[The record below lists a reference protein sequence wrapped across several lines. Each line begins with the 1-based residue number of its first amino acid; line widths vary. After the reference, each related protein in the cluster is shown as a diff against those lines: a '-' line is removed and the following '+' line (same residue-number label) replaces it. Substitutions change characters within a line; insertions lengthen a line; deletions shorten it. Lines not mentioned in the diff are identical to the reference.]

1 MKQNSLN
8 SEKVYIND
16 MYSLE
21 NGTTT
26 AALDNDEILTRIY
39 EDNYDKFENI
49 SKIIKYTQIFIYSSG
64 FLFFIILI
72 IKLSS
77 KGNFN
82 WLYLSFPFFIF
93 LLSIIILLNCF
104 LHLKNLMDKIENN
117 LNSNNFGTIFTFII
131 GNLIGLFLS
140 IFFIILMLRLD
151 MKILV
156 NNDLNLIMIPLYV
169 SLGLGLLFCI
179 FISPSFFSNGLYFE
193 IILYFIDLISC
204 LIFICL
210 ICLKFNSSINLSKNN
225 KLKYFHCF
233 IIFYLAI
240 FSHLI
245 YSIFKCLN
253 YFSDKIKNNNF
264 IKEFSD
270 FFMLSGLVFLLLTGL
285 ITQLKL
291 DNYINNSN
299 HYIQAILCLISFIL
313 LYADNI
319 QSLFNNDDI
328 EE

>member
-8 SEKVYIND
+8 SEKIYIND
-16 MYSLE
+16 IYSLE

-39 EDNYDKFENI
+39 EENYDKFENI
-49 SKIIKYTQIFIYSSG
+49 SKIIKYSQIFIYLSS

-72 IKLSS
+72 VKLSS

-82 WLYLSFPFFIF
+82 WLYLSFPYFFI
-93 LLSIIILLNCF
+93 LLSFITLLNCF
-104 LHLKNLMDKIENN
+104 LHLKNLIDKIDNN
-117 LNSNNFGTIFTFII
+117 TNSNNFGTIFTFII

-179 FISPSFFSNGLYFE
+179 FISPSFFSNGLYIE

-204 LIFICL
+204 LFFICL
-210 ICLKFNSSINLSKNN
+210 ICVKFNSSINLNKNN
-225 KLKYFHCF
+225 KLNYFHCF
-233 IIFYLAI
+233 ITFYFAL

-245 YSIFKCLN
+245 YSVFKCFN
-253 YFSDKIKNNNF
+253 DFSDKIKNNNF

-270 FFMLSGLVFLLLTGL
+270 FFILSGLVFLFLAGL

-291 DNYINNSN
+291 DNLINNSN
-299 HYIQAILCLISFIL
+299 HYIQGILCLISFIL
-313 LYADNI
+313 LFADNI
-319 QSLFNNDDI
+319 QSLFINDDI
-328 EE
+328 DE

>member
-16 MYSLE
+16 MNSLE

-179 FISPSFFSNGLYFE
+179 FISPSFFSNGLYIE

>member
-193 IILYFIDLISC
+193 IILYFIDLMSC